1 MCKSTRILVAL
12 AALIV
17 HALGINAAVAQ
28 SFPARPVTLVVPFP
42 PGGVTDPVA
51 RFVGQK
57 VTESIGQQVV
67 VDNKPGA
74 AGIIGAEAVKRAAP
88 DGYTLFMGHTGT
100 HAVNQW
106 LYSKLPYDP
115 VKDFVPITLMIQ
127 TSHILVVPADSPAK
141 SVADLVAMARTR
153 PNGLTFASQGVG
165 AGGHLLGEML
175 KMRTGANLQH
185 IAYKGSAPAL
195 QDMLAGRV
203 DLFFDAIIT
212 SGPHI
217 REGRLK
223 ALAVASKNRLRWFPD
238 VPTMAE
244 AGFPGIE
251 LDFWFGLFAPA
262 GTPPAVVRKLN
273 EEFVKALK
281 APDVV
286 KRFGDQ
292 GLEVVSDSPE
302 EFAVLIAA
310 DAARLGK
317 VVRDSGAR
325 AD

>member
-1 MCKSTRILVAL
+1 
-12 AALIV
+12 
-17 HALGINAAVAQ
+17 
-28 SFPARPVTLVVPFP
+28 VPFP

-57 VTESIGQQVV
+57 VADSVGQPVV

-74 AGIIGAEAVKRAAP
+74 AGFIGAETVKRAAP

-100 HAVNQW
+100 QAVNQW

-115 VKDFVPITLMIQ
+115 AKDFVPITRMIQ
-127 TSHILVVPADSPAK
+127 SSHILVVPADSPAK
-141 SVADLVAMARTR
+141 SVADLVALARSK
-153 PNGLTFASQGVG
+153 PGGLTFASQGVG

-175 KMRTGANLQH
+175 KTRTGADLQH
-185 IAYKGSAPAL
+185 VAYKGSAPAL
-195 QDMLAGRV
+195 QDILAGRV

-217 REGRLK
+217 RDGKLR
-223 ALAVASKNRLRWFPD
+223 ALAVASKERVRWFPD

-244 AGFPGIE
+244 AGFAGIE

-262 GTPPAVVRKLN
+262 GTPPAVVAKLN
-273 EEFVKALK
+273 EEFVKALRS
-281 APDVV
+281 PDVE

-292 GLEVVSDSPE
+292 GLQVMADTPE
-302 EFAVLIAA
+302 AFAAIVAA

-317 VVRDSGAR
+317 VVKESGAR